1 MTTLTIKTEKEE
13 VIEAVKELL
22 GRLKVAFEER
32 EDKPY
37 DPEFVAMIK
46 ESEQQVK
53 EGKTVKYEP
62 GTNLW
67 DLVDTK

>member
-13 VIEAVKELL
+13 VIVAVRALL
-22 GRLKVAFEER
+22 RGFEVAFEESDDR
-32 EDKPY
+32 QY

-46 ESEQQVK
+46 KSEQQVK

>member
-13 VIEAVKELL
+13 VIEAVKALL
-22 GRLKVAFEER
+22 RGFKVAFEER
-32 EDKPY
+32 EEQSY

-46 ESEQQVK
+46 ESEQQIK
-53 EGKTVKYEP
+53 KGKTVKYEP

-67 DLVDTK
+67 DLVNSK

>member
-13 VIEAVKELL
+13 VIEAVKALL
-22 GRLKVAFEER
+22 RRFEVAFEER

-37 DPEFVAMIK
+37 DPGFVAMIK
-46 ESEQQVK
+46 ESEQQVR
-53 EGKTVKYEP
+53 EGKTVQYEP

>member
-22 GRLKVAFEER
+22 GRFKVAFEER

-53 EGKTVKYEP
+53 EGKTIKYEP

>member
-13 VIEAVKELL
+13 VIEAVRALL
-22 GRLKVAFEER
+22 RGFEVAD
-32 EDKPY
+32 DKPY

-46 ESEQQVK
+46 ESEQQVRK
-53 EGKTVKYEP
+53 GKTVKYEP

-67 DLVDTK
+67 DLIDTK

>member
-13 VIEAVKELL
+13 VIVAVRALL
-22 GRLKVAFEER
+22 RGFEVAFEENDDR
-32 EDKPY
+32 PY

-46 ESEQQVK
+46 KSEQQVK
-53 EGKTVKYEP
+53 EGKTVKFEP